1 MVDKVLISCYNK
13 RIYACKATCV
23 YRMPKGSKINLA
35 Y

>member
-1 MVDKVLISCYNK
+1 MVDKVLIIYYNK

>member
-1 MVDKVLISCYNK
+1 MVDKVSEIYYNK